1 MKLLGILLTVLWF
14 SSLNAQ
20 IHEHAIGLRGGNGG
34 YYGYGME
41 LSYQLGLG
49 ENNRLELDAGAYRRR
64 NWDHPVWGNGG
75 GHRIMSFTGVYHW
88 HWNISNGLNWFLGP
102 GAQLVFYNEYNN
114 NQNDGV
120 FFNLGGQIGLEYD
133 FTEHGAPLHI
143 GLDYR
148 PMFFFGWYDGVGQD
162 VSLSLRYLIN

>member
-1 MKLLGILLTVLWF
+1 
-14 SSLNAQ
+14 
-20 IHEHAIGLRGGNGG
+20 
-34 YYGYGME
+34 
-41 LSYQLGLG
+41 
-49 ENNRLELDAGAYRRR
+49 
-64 NWDHPVWGNGG
+64 
-75 GHRIMSFTGVYHW
+75 MSFTGVYHW